1 MKMYI
6 EDDHG
11 NIIECKELKSVG
23 EGDLIVFLNIACLEE
38 YAKRMER
45 ELSEKLNRNVVVL
58 DSRVRDIMVVPPL

>member
-11 NIIECKELKSVG
+11 NRIECKELKSVG
-23 EGDLIVFLNIACLEE
+23 EGDLIVFLNLAYREE
-38 YAKRMER
+38 YVKRMER

-58 DSRVRDIMVVPPL
+58 DSRVRGIMVVPPL

>member
-23 EGDLIVFLNIACLEE
+23 EGDLI
-38 YAKRMER
+38 
-45 ELSEKLNRNVVVL
+45 RNVVVL
-58 DSRVRDIMVVPPL
+58 DSRVRDIMVDPPL